1 MRALSPLSLGE
12 SRRNGSDLS
21 TREDPFAR
29 RGSGRSTYARKDT
42 KHGRPRGAQLQREES
57 EGPIVPVMPSNVGG
71 GKGPWFG
78 VRLNESRG
86 RGLACA

>member
-29 RGSGRSTYARKDT
+29 RGSGRSTYASRDT
-42 KHGRPRGAQLQREES
+42 KHGRPRGAQWRREES
-57 EGPIVPVMPSNVGG
+57 EGPIVPSRPGNAGG

-78 VRLNESRG
+78 VRREEPRG
-86 RGLACA
+86 RGLA

>member
-12 SRRNGSDLS
+12 SRRNGLDSS

-29 RGSGRSTYARKDT
+29 RGRGRSTHARKGT
-42 KHGRPRGAQLQREES
+42 KHGIPCAAQWQRKES
-57 EGPIVPVMPSNVGG
+57 EGLIVPVMPSNVGG

-78 VRLNESRG
+78 MRLNEMRG